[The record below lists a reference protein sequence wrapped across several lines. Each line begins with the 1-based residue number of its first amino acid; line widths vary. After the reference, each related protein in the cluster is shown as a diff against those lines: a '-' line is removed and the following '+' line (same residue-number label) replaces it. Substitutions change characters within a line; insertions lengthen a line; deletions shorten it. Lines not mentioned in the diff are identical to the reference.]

1 MCRGPFS
8 APWNT
13 ITSSSCWE
21 KAVVLLHSSQ
31 PQLSPRRRKILGRHI
46 LESLLYL
53 LLYYCYCSA
62 QECWLSRVRA
72 SVKWPFTSPNHFDF
86 CVFLSL
92 LLSCFVAQKSR
103 TCFHS
108 CSSIKSDARK
118 RERGDRL
125 EEHKSSSSSRRK
137 YSTSVSKAVDTI
149 HTRRTT
155 TSVTVVVVG
164 AGEATKSFFTLQSL
178 VSWRD
183 VKHKEGEKGEV
194 TFVVLVLLKKS
205 EYTSTLYYSW

>member
-1 MCRGPFS
+1 M
-8 APWNT
+8 
-13 ITSSSCWE
+13 
-21 KAVVLLHSSQ
+21 L
-31 PQLSPRRRKILGRHI
+31 
-46 LESLLYL
+46 
-53 LLYYCYCSA
+53 
-62 QECWLSRVRA
+62 
-72 SVKWPFTSPNHFDF
+72 
-86 CVFLSL
+86 
-92 LLSCFVAQKSR
+92 
-103 TCFHS
+103 
-108 CSSIKSDARK
+108 
-118 RERGDRL
+118 ERGDRL
-125 EEHKSSSSSRRK
+125 EEHKSSSSRRK

-155 TSVTVVVVG
+155 TSVTVVVVVG

>member
-1 MCRGPFS
+1 M
-8 APWNT
+8 
-13 ITSSSCWE
+13 
-21 KAVVLLHSSQ
+21 L
-31 PQLSPRRRKILGRHI
+31 
-46 LESLLYL
+46 
-53 LLYYCYCSA
+53 
-62 QECWLSRVRA
+62 
-72 SVKWPFTSPNHFDF
+72 
-86 CVFLSL
+86 
-92 LLSCFVAQKSR
+92 
-103 TCFHS
+103 
-108 CSSIKSDARK
+108 
-118 RERGDRL
+118 ERGDRL
-125 EEHKSSSSSRRK
+125 EEHKSSSSRRK